1 MYGEETMS
9 VEPEGNVASTTGRDR
24 NRRTR
29 VGLHLSPPFLQ
40 LRQGAGV
47 GAAR

>member
-9 VEPEGNVASTTGRDR
+9 VEPEGNVASTAGRDR

-29 VGLHLSPPFLQ
+29 VGLHLSPLFSSLGKG
-40 LRQGAGV
+40 RG
-47 GAAR
+47 